1 LKIKVTCTLE
11 KRLDYFFVGMVYLRP
26 LYIHSIDKV
35 VTRTSEGGDLKTGQR
50 LRYRIT
56 ERMVYVL

>member
-26 LYIHSIDKV
+26 YISTLDKV
-35 VTRTSEGGDLKTGQR
+35 VRRTSEGGDLKTGQR